1 MIGVTIRRQ
10 CEDTEERR
18 EESGVREWRNVL
30 TSERTPRSARATR
43 NQESGMEQI
52 LSRSLQ
58 REPATDISISDFWPW
73 EPRGHTFL
81 LPKPSS
87 LWGFAVTALGE
98 EHTTLPLCQSDW
110 WPARLVTQD
119 WASHSS
125 PLRDMHITQSGPVRI
140 SPGVFFVC
148 LFVSGSFGKENLFL
162 WGLSTRIC
170 WRKFLSPHAE
180 TLWSQCWE
188 KQNKEIERNTFLALL
203 LDYLGPALPEHH
215 RSFQLREPKYPFKP
229 VWIEGLV
236 TCNHRIP
243 SNKCDLET
251 SIHAHGS
258 LNNFSQKLIVDPV
271 GL

>member
-30 TSERTPRSARATR
+30 TSERTPRIAHATR

-119 WASHSS
+119 WVSHSS

-140 SPGVFFVC
+140 SPGVFFC
-148 LFVSGSFGKENLFL
+148 LFVCFWIFWKRESFSVRSVNTDLL
-162 WGLSTRIC
+162 
-170 WRKFLSPHAE
+170 
-180 TLWSQCWE
+180 E
-188 KQNKEIERNTFLALL
+188 KIF
-203 LDYLGPALPEHH
+203 
-215 RSFQLREPKYPFKP
+215 
-229 VWIEGLV
+229 V
-236 TCNHRIP
+236 TTCR
-243 SNKCDLET
+243 
-251 SIHAHGS
+251 
-258 LNNFSQKLIVDPV
+258 DPV
-271 GL
+271 KPMLRKAEQRDREKYVPGTITWLPRSSAAWTPQVFSVKGAKIPF